1 MGRLFLILVGI
12 ALLVWA
18 AEFYYSS
25 HPGAES
31 PSDSTGSPSTAPG
44 QVSAANGGASP
55 SATPDHTVATCREAL
70 RKQTQTLLLPLDQNK
85 DFSPGETTRV
95 LQDTQRDLMQYR
107 RDPDYQHLV
116 QACGVLAQLM
126 LERQNYAQRYARD
139 SAAPAPSGSPS
150 SLRTSSLEPAK
161 GVAPVTLNTTTFFK
175 DRVAAEWTQ
184 RCAVYKPV
192 LDGLLVATATS
203 AN

>member
-25 HPGAES
+25 HPGAGS

-44 QVSAANGGASP
+44 QVNGANGGASP

-70 RKQTQTLLLPLDQNK
+70 RKQMQALLLPLDQNK
-85 DFSPGETTRV
+85 DFSPGETARV

-126 LERQNYAQRYARD
+126 QERQNYAQRYARD
-139 SAAPAPSGSPS
+139 SAAPATSGSPS
-150 SLRTSSLEPAK
+150 SLRMSSLEPAK
-161 GVAPVTLNTTTFFK
+161 GVAPVTLNTATFFK
-175 DRVAAEWTQ
+175 DRVAADWTQ
-184 RCAVYKPV
+184 RCAAYKPV
-192 LDGLLVATATS
+192 LDGLLVTTATS
-203 AN
+203 PN